1 MKEKRS
7 ILVITIILTILLLAI
22 SAYAYYEY
30 YGKYSA
36 LIQINGVIRL
46 DAFGALD
53 DEYRGEE
60 NGYGTTPENPFIVD
74 SKERMN
80 NLIVLNNDGRL
91 LDAKAVYGGAEK
103 FYFAFDFTEQ
113 PTPQVLDLTGVV
125 QNPVGNNEY
134 PFIDDLTGL
143 LYAYLVS
150 ESEYVYMSAAASVD
164 LEVQGSDVYID
175 EQLVTISSGS
185 PSTGEYVKVPAFYYS
200 TYPSIATQCLVTS
213 DNNYYMPVNL
223 LLPVPQIVANS
234 TIKAPYDQIDVG
246 FFSCIGR
253 EYGILNDVINE
264 EDIVSRSY
272 VHDVILYNIT
282 IDCTEEQPN
291 TIKAA
296 FDAIWSTIMNSV
308 PRHIFADT
316 ENQSD
321 KRHIGLF
328 TGHIDGMVENIT
340 VAGEGV
346 IKIDGADLNT
356 YSKYTTV
363 GYIDSRAIINGLQF
377 SEMSGSG
384 TGMGLVSQCLFA
396 DSIYDLATN
405 QAGVYE
411 YQLDT
416 VPGQS
421 GIWSGVTTSV
431 QGISSFSQGV
441 FRFTLSE
448 SNDTVRDIWQG
459 DGTINLL
466 NEAGFN
472 VTASVLY
479 CSDEYR
485 YSETPQGGGSLIST
499 GASSNETRYA
509 GISPLSASSS
519 ILDKGKYIIVAKV
532 FDNAEAVFKYYAVK
546 IIAIIGQDGTIDYV
560 FDDSE
565 KVDVT
570 DYINGVSQSGIY
582 TSCIWQTASDT
593 QTPTFQNTRFKT
605 EFLSVEQ
612 GSSLEMTLTD
622 DSNLAAAFSAS
633 VLNSTFTYTVTQQ
646 VGAGYVTT
654 RYYLNFDTETSSFY
668 FSTHNDTTIEI
679 YQISNGFNLELVDN
693 VSDITSNDDY
703 IIVAQSGG
711 SNYLIG
717 AGTTEGIGGSM
728 VVDGSFA
735 SDLSLSSIPANWN
748 INEYQAVRRYV
759 WNAPYVSSGVVAFR
773 EKLSATYYLGIS
785 GSSLELS
792 PQQNN
797 WTYAQNAGAGGS
809 LNISGNYLSYLSNPG
824 GSGFTLSTSPYT
836 IYIYKLIPDDT
847 EPDYNTYQGAKLIS
861 SDSSIVQQGQYM
873 IAVNT
878 GTAYQAITMTASNT
892 FGIADVTS
900 YVNGTASS
908 AQLQL
913 LLDGGANEGYKWNV
927 VSTSSTPSL
936 QNALYSSYLT
946 NSSNL
951 QLDLSVSPVEWMY
964 DAVSGRLYY
973 SSGGTIYYAAYN
985 GTGFEITSN
994 AEDPALIYDIRLYRV
1009 TYEYEYSDVVPVQSI
1024 SYTDST
1030 YIDTVYAGENK
1041 HYFILTAPLSDMEN
1055 TAPYILGSF
1064 GTADQ
1069 APVESLNI
1077 APTSTYDSLNSIFT
1091 TTTDLSYYR
1100 WRLDTRMID
1109 PTTAYETGY
1118 QFRND
1123 VTDMYLGASNNPSSR
1138 TLVMVLNSN
1147 INMDRTST
1155 SASLENNDDS
1165 ASPTGIG
1172 LGATSISR
1180 SPGPLYRTDGSGN
1193 YIGNSFFIM
1202 GRRSPFEYYVWKTP
1216 SPGVF
1221 ALALNNDTTAAPA
1234 EYTLPYL
1241 YEASGYT
1248 TNVIVSE
1255 VIEIGDNLDE
1265 DMHYMITSV
1274 VNNLDST
1281 VSYYSLSQGFDELS
1295 NKVLFGT
1302 NVTSQAEAINNSNIL
1317 DEFGQVIEES
1327 STDMLIM
1334 VPVESDWYQTS
1345 SEKSLNFYQD
1355 YYSSNSV
1362 EDYLTASG
1370 SSISITSIPV
1380 GSGTQPT
1387 DWYYDAIS
1395 KYLIYTDGLD
1405 FYYLTYDILT
1415 DTFSLTTDR
1424 SSATH
1429 TNVYRFKPT
1438 YVVSRVTDASNDS
1451 LIDGDFII
1459 AGRDAEGYTSLGIS
1473 DSGLSLEARN
1483 ISEYIKETLTETERN
1498 EILNY
1503 IWKQQYY
1510 DFYSDPYNPVST
1522 TQYMQLFSYITGGG
1536 FTVIYDTST
1545 GGMELSSDPMIWRIT
1560 NNNGVWSFI
1569 NNRLNGL
1576 VAANSRGITFV
1587 GDTSRM
1593 TVADTAKSINRYLA
1607 TGFDYLYSASTSGYP
1622 IVLCDTNGNLVTSP
1636 VSGSQYLALVKNG
1649 GVNYA
1654 AIKNDNGA
1662 ITYVSYTASTASDS
1676 DCLWTVSENVGGWT
1690 LINGGRY
1697 ISAVTGGSI
1706 TSSTTANGTWEIN
1719 NSTGQMSYS
1728 TYNFPYYT
1736 NTYSIGMT
1744 TDTGTYSAR
1753 LYNYTY
1759 SDGVSTLVPT
1769 TATGS
1774 NKVLIFR
1781 TDTTYR
1787 ALIINNRSFSY
1798 TTLNNVNIQT
1808 DGTITSSTKITGNAL
1823 LTVSQSGAGITVE
1836 GKRYLTS
1843 TGTTF
1848 STSSPSG
1855 TTFYLDTK
1863 GYFYYSEVNPFTP
1876 YVTVTTAYNTLASS
1890 GMTVYMF
1897 EHNSGVYTP
1906 VTDGISAGKTYVMV
1920 VYDELV
1926 YYLIGQ
1932 DGSLLTRTFV
1942 GSTLSSG
1949 WESKVVSSTH
1959 HISSVS
1965 GPVGN
1970 YLVFS
1975 TNSGFSH
1982 LTIVNDKLVLTGS
1995 QTTQ

>member
-1 MKEKRS
+1 MKKKRS
-7 ILVITIILTILLLAI
+7 IIVITIILTILLLAI

-53 DEYRGEE
+53 DEYRRVE

-200 TYPSIATQCLVTS
+200 TYPSITTQCLVTS

-328 TGHIDGMVENIT
+328 AGHIDGMVENIT

-759 WNAPYVSSGVVAFR
+759 WNAHYVSSGVVAFR

-913 LLDGGANEGYKWNV
+913 LLDGVANEGYKWYFV
-927 VSTSSTPSL
+927 PTSSTPSL

-1009 TYEYEYSDVVPVQSI
+1009 SYEYTYYGVEPVQALDYS
-1024 SYTDST
+1024 TDAT
-1030 YIDTVYAGENK
+1030 YVNNTYNANGKI
-1041 HYFILTAPLSDMEN
+1041 YFMLTAQLTEMET
-1055 TAPYILGSF
+1055 TAAYVLGSK
-1064 GTADQ
+1064 GTIDNA
-1069 APVESLNI
+1069 AVESINI
-1077 APTSTYDSLNSIFT
+1077 TPTSSYDSVNKELT
-1091 TTTDLSYYR
+1091 TTSNLSYYR
-1100 WRLDTRMID
+1100 WRYAMRLSG
-1109 PTTAYETGY
+1109 TTPYLYGY
-1118 QFRND
+1118 QLRND
-1123 VTDMYLGASNNPSSR
+1123 QTGMYLAATEDGGTR
-1138 TLVMVLNSN
+1138 TLVVAQTSN
-1147 INMDRTST
+1147 INTSINYET
-1155 SASLENNDDS
+1155 HRHENSSLP
-1165 ASPTGIG
+1165 PTGIG
-1172 LGATSISR
+1172 LG
-1180 SPGPLYRTDGSGN
+1180 D
-1193 YIGNSFFIM
+1193 
-1202 GRRSPFEYYVWKTP
+1202 PFY
-1216 SPGVF
+1216 
-1221 ALALNNDTTAAPA
+1221 
-1234 EYTLPYL
+1234 
-1241 YEASGYT
+1241 
-1248 TNVIVSE
+1248 
-1255 VIEIGDNLDE
+1255 
-1265 DMHYMITSV
+1265 
-1274 VNNLDST
+1274 
-1281 VSYYSLSQGFDELS
+1281 
-1295 NKVLFGT
+1295 
-1302 NVTSQAEAINNSNIL
+1302 
-1317 DEFGQVIEES
+1317 
-1327 STDMLIM
+1327 
-1334 VPVESDWYQTS
+1334 
-1345 SEKSLNFYQD
+1345 
-1355 YYSSNSV
+1355 
-1362 EDYLTASG
+1362 
-1370 SSISITSIPV
+1370 
-1380 GSGTQPT
+1380 
-1387 DWYYDAIS
+1387 
-1395 KYLIYTDGLD
+1395 
-1405 FYYLTYDILT
+1405 
-1415 DTFSLTTDR
+1415 
-1424 SSATH
+1424 
-1429 TNVYRFKPT
+1429 
-1438 YVVSRVTDASNDS
+1438 
-1451 LIDGDFII
+1451 
-1459 AGRDAEGYTSLGIS
+1459 
-1473 DSGLSLEARN
+1473 
-1483 ISEYIKETLTETERN
+1483 
-1498 EILNY
+1498 
-1503 IWKQQYY
+1503 
-1510 DFYSDPYNPVST
+1510 
-1522 TQYMQLFSYITGGG
+1522 
-1536 FTVIYDTST
+1536 
-1545 GGMELSSDPMIWRIT
+1545 
-1560 NNNGVWSFI
+1560 
-1569 NNRLNGL
+1569 
-1576 VAANSRGITFV
+1576 
-1587 GDTSRM
+1587 
-1593 TVADTAKSINRYLA
+1593 
-1607 TGFDYLYSASTSGYP
+1607 
-1622 IVLCDTNGNLVTSP
+1622 
-1636 VSGSQYLALVKNG
+1636 
-1649 GVNYA
+1649 
-1654 AIKNDNGA
+1654 
-1662 ITYVSYTASTASDS
+1662 
-1676 DCLWTVSENVGGWT
+1676 
-1690 LINGGRY
+1690 
-1697 ISAVTGGSI
+1697 
-1706 TSSTTANGTWEIN
+1706 
-1719 NSTGQMSYS
+1719 
-1728 TYNFPYYT
+1728 
-1736 NTYSIGMT
+1736 
-1744 TDTGTYSAR
+1744 
-1753 LYNYTY
+1753 
-1759 SDGVSTLVPT
+1759 
-1769 TATGS
+1769 
-1774 NKVLIFR
+1774 
-1781 TDTTYR
+1781 
-1787 ALIINNRSFSY
+1787 
-1798 TTLNNVNIQT
+1798 
-1808 DGTITSSTKITGNAL
+1808 
-1823 LTVSQSGAGITVE
+1823 
-1836 GKRYLTS
+1836 
-1843 TGTTF
+1843 
-1848 STSSPSG
+1848 
-1855 TTFYLDTK
+1855 
-1863 GYFYYSEVNPFTP
+1863 
-1876 YVTVTTAYNTLASS
+1876 
-1890 GMTVYMF
+1890 
-1897 EHNSGVYTP
+1897 
-1906 VTDGISAGKTYVMV
+1906 
-1920 VYDELV
+1920 
-1926 YYLIGQ
+1926 
-1932 DGSLLTRTFV
+1932 
-1942 GSTLSSG
+1942 
-1949 WESKVVSSTH
+1949 
-1959 HISSVS
+1959 
-1965 GPVGN
+1965 
-1970 YLVFS
+1970 
-1975 TNSGFSH
+1975 
-1982 LTIVNDKLVLTGS
+1982 
-1995 QTTQ
+1995 

>member
-1 MKEKRS
+1 MKKKRS
-7 ILVITIILTILLLAI
+7 IIVITIILTILLLAI

-53 DEYRGEE
+53 DEYRGVE

-200 TYPSIATQCLVTS
+200 KYQSIATQCLVTS

-223 LLPVPQIVANS
+223 LLPVPQIVANA
-234 TIKAPYDQIDVG
+234 TVKAPNDQIDVG

-253 EYGILNDVINE
+253 EYGILNDLINE

-328 TGHIDGMVENIT
+328 AGHIDGMVENIT

-565 KVDVT
+565 KIDVT

-735 SDLSLSSIPANWN
+735 SDLSLSSIPVNWN

-759 WNAPYVSSGVVAFR
+759 WNAPYVSSGVVAV
-773 EKLSATYYLGIS
+773 KNYATYYLGIS
-785 GSSLELS
+785 GSSLVLS

-836 IYIYKLIPDDT
+836 VYIYKLIPDDT

-861 SDSSIVQQGQYM
+861 SDSSIVQQGRYM

-878 GTAYQAITMTASNT
+878 GSTYQAVVMTAANT
-892 FGIADVTS
+892 LGIADVTS
-900 YVNGTASS
+900 YINGTAD
-908 AQLQL
+908 ANERAL
-913 LLDGGANEGYKWNV
+913 LIEGGANAGHQWV
-927 VSTSSTPSL
+927 VDNTSSTPSL
-936 QNALYSSYLT
+936 KNAIISSPF
-946 NSSNL
+946 
-951 QLDLSVSPVEWMY
+951 LSRSGNTTLSLSPSEITWMY
-964 DAVSGRLYY
+964 DSVIKRLYY
-973 SSGGTIYYAAYN
+973 IDNDVHYYLAFN
-985 GTGFEITSN
+985 GSTFIITSDLDQPLN
-994 AEDPALIYDIRLYRV
+994 IYDISLYNV
-1009 TYEYEYSDVVPVQSI
+1009 IYNYQYSDVVPVQSI
-1024 SYTDST
+1024 DLGDEKYRDA
-1030 YIDTVYAGENK
+1030 TVTNENGK
-1041 HYFILTAPLSDMEN
+1041 IYFFLTAPLTDIN
-1055 TAPYILGSF
+1055 DDKPAYVLGSK
-1064 GTADQ
+1064 GTINQSAVQ
-1069 APVESLNI
+1069 TENVSN
-1077 APTSTYDSLNSIFT
+1077 TSSYNSISNVFN

-1100 WRLDTRMID
+1100 WRLDIRM
-1109 PTTAYETGY
+1109 
-1118 QFRND
+1118 N
-1123 VTDMYLGASNNPSSR
+1123 
-1138 TLVMVLNSN
+1138 
-1147 INMDRTST
+1147 
-1155 SASLENNDDS
+1155 
-1165 ASPTGIG
+1165 
-1172 LGATSISR
+1172 GAT
-1180 SPGPLYRTDGSGN
+1180 
-1193 YIGNSFFIM
+1193 
-1202 GRRSPFEYYVWKTP
+1202 
-1216 SPGVF
+1216 
-1221 ALALNNDTTAAPA
+1221 
-1234 EYTLPYL
+1234 
-1241 YEASGYT
+1241 
-1248 TNVIVSE
+1248 
-1255 VIEIGDNLDE
+1255 
-1265 DMHYMITSV
+1265 
-1274 VNNLDST
+1274 
-1281 VSYYSLSQGFDELS
+1281 
-1295 NKVLFGT
+1295 
-1302 NVTSQAEAINNSNIL
+1302 
-1317 DEFGQVIEES
+1317 
-1327 STDMLIM
+1327 
-1334 VPVESDWYQTS
+1334 
-1345 SEKSLNFYQD
+1345 
-1355 YYSSNSV
+1355 
-1362 EDYLTASG
+1362 
-1370 SSISITSIPV
+1370 
-1380 GSGTQPT
+1380 
-1387 DWYYDAIS
+1387 
-1395 KYLIYTDGLD
+1395 
-1405 FYYLTYDILT
+1405 
-1415 DTFSLTTDR
+1415 
-1424 SSATH
+1424 
-1429 TNVYRFKPT
+1429 
-1438 YVVSRVTDASNDS
+1438 
-1451 LIDGDFII
+1451 
-1459 AGRDAEGYTSLGIS
+1459 
-1473 DSGLSLEARN
+1473 
-1483 ISEYIKETLTETERN
+1483 
-1498 EILNY
+1498 
-1503 IWKQQYY
+1503 
-1510 DFYSDPYNPVST
+1510 
-1522 TQYMQLFSYITGGG
+1522 
-1536 FTVIYDTST
+1536 
-1545 GGMELSSDPMIWRIT
+1545 
-1560 NNNGVWSFI
+1560 
-1569 NNRLNGL
+1569 
-1576 VAANSRGITFV
+1576 
-1587 GDTSRM
+1587 
-1593 TVADTAKSINRYLA
+1593 
-1607 TGFDYLYSASTSGYP
+1607 P
-1622 IVLCDTNGNLVTSP
+1622 I
-1636 VSGSQYLALVKNG
+1636 
-1649 GVNYA
+1649 
-1654 AIKNDNGA
+1654 
-1662 ITYVSYTASTASDS
+1662 
-1676 DCLWTVSENVGGWT
+1676 
-1690 LINGGRY
+1690 
-1697 ISAVTGGSI
+1697 
-1706 TSSTTANGTWEIN
+1706 
-1719 NSTGQMSYS
+1719 
-1728 TYNFPYYT
+1728 
-1736 NTYSIGMT
+1736 
-1744 TDTGTYSAR
+1744 
-1753 LYNYTY
+1753 
-1759 SDGVSTLVPT
+1759 
-1769 TATGS
+1769 
-1774 NKVLIFR
+1774 
-1781 TDTTYR
+1781 
-1787 ALIINNRSFSY
+1787 
-1798 TTLNNVNIQT
+1798 
-1808 DGTITSSTKITGNAL
+1808 
-1823 LTVSQSGAGITVE
+1823 
-1836 GKRYLTS
+1836 
-1843 TGTTF
+1843 
-1848 STSSPSG
+1848 
-1855 TTFYLDTK
+1855 
-1863 GYFYYSEVNPFTP
+1863 
-1876 YVTVTTAYNTLASS
+1876 
-1890 GMTVYMF
+1890 
-1897 EHNSGVYTP
+1897 
-1906 VTDGISAGKTYVMV
+1906 
-1920 VYDELV
+1920 
-1926 YYLIGQ
+1926 
-1932 DGSLLTRTFV
+1932 
-1942 GSTLSSG
+1942 
-1949 WESKVVSSTH
+1949 
-1959 HISSVS
+1959 
-1965 GPVGN
+1965 
-1970 YLVFS
+1970 
-1975 TNSGFSH
+1975 
-1982 LTIVNDKLVLTGS
+1982 
-1995 QTTQ
+1995 